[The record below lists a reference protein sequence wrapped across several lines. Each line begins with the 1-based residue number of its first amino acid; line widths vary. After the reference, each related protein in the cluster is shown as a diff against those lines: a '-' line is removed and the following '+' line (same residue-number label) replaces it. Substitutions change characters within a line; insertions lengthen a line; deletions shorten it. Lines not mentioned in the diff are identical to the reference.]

1 MKKNIYETRKQGW
14 LTLFAL
20 VIIAVAVSIGFSPLF
35 EYLEDGIAAR
45 VLGSSFGAIFVIVL
59 TMFLLTKQTEI
70 EQESKKGERVF
81 DEKVKIYQK
90 ILDITRD
97 MLMDGSLEQKEIN
110 RLPFPLLRL
119 QMLADDNVIKSF
131 QAVFEKLNEV
141 YEPEGDVIEISDD
154 DKDEIYTLLSKFSA
168 ACRRDLEIS
177 NTDID
182 ENIQNNTVTTISN
195 SGKKKRDFTKFTF
208 DGIAMAKNQY
218 IYQVIKNYIDENPG
232 ITINEFP
239 NKVIE
244 RTPPNQ
250 PNRKNDFEMWKT
262 YEEAIELHKQKGSK
276 RYFVTGRGGDYLN
289 DKDLVLDLADAQIC
303 ISNQFGIGDMHLC
316 IEIFKSRGIKT
327 Q

>member
-1 MKKNIYETRKQGW
+1 MKKNINETRKQGW

-119 QMLADDNVIKSF
+119 QMLWIAR
-131 QAVFEKLNEV
+131 KL
-141 YEPEGDVIEISDD
+141 
-154 DKDEIYTLLSKFSA
+154 
-168 ACRRDLEIS
+168 C
-177 NTDID
+177 
-182 ENIQNNTVTTISN
+182 N
-195 SGKKKRDFTKFTF
+195 S
-208 DGIAMAKNQY
+208 
-218 IYQVIKNYIDENPG
+218 VP
-232 ITINEFP
+232 
-239 NKVIE
+239 V
-244 RTPPNQ
+244 
-250 PNRKNDFEMWKT
+250 
-262 YEEAIELHKQKGSK
+262 
-276 RYFVTGRGGDYLN
+276 V
-289 DKDLVLDLADAQIC
+289 
-303 ISNQFGIGDMHLC
+303 
-316 IEIFKSRGIKT
+316 
-327 Q
+327 